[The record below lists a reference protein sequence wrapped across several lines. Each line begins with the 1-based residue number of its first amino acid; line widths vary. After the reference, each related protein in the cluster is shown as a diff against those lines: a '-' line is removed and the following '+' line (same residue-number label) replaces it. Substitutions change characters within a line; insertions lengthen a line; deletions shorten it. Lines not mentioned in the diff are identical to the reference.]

1 MKNKVL
7 TIICCLL
14 IAGSV
19 SFLAACAKDAPK
31 QAPKSMVVPV
41 TTASV
46 TNKSVPLQLTAM
58 GTVEAYSSVRIT
70 ARVGGELLSIGFAE
84 GKDVKKGALLF
95 TIDPGPYQ
103 AAYEI
108 AQANLQ
114 RNIAIAKKAE
124 DDVIRYKAL
133 FNENLVSRNDLEKI
147 LTNADAVS
155 ANVVADKAAVENAK
169 LQLGY
174 CYIYAPVAGRT
185 GSLLV
190 NQGNL
195 IKANDSNPMVIIN
208 QVQPVYVSFSVP
220 AHDLSEIRRYMA
232 SGRLNV
238 EALLSKED
246 KISENGVLTFVD
258 NTVDTSTGTIK
269 LKASFENKG
278 LTLWPGQFVNI
289 TIALSTIQDAVVVP
303 SQAVQTGQQGQF
315 VFVIK
320 EDTAE
325 LRPVSTGI
333 IHEGMTVIEKG
344 LSPGEEVVTDGQMM
358 LMPGAKVLIK
368 NN

>member
-1 MKNKVL
+1 
-7 TIICCLL
+7 
-14 IAGSV
+14 
-19 SFLAACAKDAPK
+19 
-31 QAPKSMVVPV
+31 MVVPV
-41 TTASV
+41 TTESV

-58 GTVEAYSSVRIT
+58 GTVEAFSSVKIT
-70 ARVGGELLSIGFAE
+70 ARVGGELLSVGFHE
-84 GKDVKKGALLF
+84 GKDVKKGELLF
-95 TIDPGPYQ
+95 TIDPAPYQ
-103 AAYEI
+103 TTYEI
-108 AQANLQ
+108 AEANL
-114 RNIAIAKKAE
+114 RRDMAVAKKAE
-124 DDVIRYKAL
+124 DDLIRYKAL

-147 LTNADAVS
+147 QTNADAV
-155 ANVVADKAAVENAK
+155 AATVIAGKAAVENAK

-195 IKANDSNPMVIIN
+195 IKANDNNPMVIIN
-208 QVQPVYVSFSVP
+208 QIQPVYVSFSVP
-220 AHDLSEIRRYMA
+220 EHDLAEIRRYMS

-238 EALLSKED
+238 EALFSKED
-246 KISENGVLTFVD
+246 KISENGLLTFID

-269 LKASFENKG
+269 MKASFENREMA
-278 LTLWPGQFVNI
+278 LWPGQFVNI

-325 LRPVSTGI
+325 LRPVTAGLT
-333 IHEGMTVIEKG
+333 HEGMTVIEKG
-344 LSPGEEVVTDGQMM
+344 LSSGEEVVTDGQMM

>member
-1 MKNKVL
+1 
-7 TIICCLL
+7 
-14 IAGSV
+14 
-19 SFLAACAKDAPK
+19 
-31 QAPKSMVVPV
+31 MVVPV
-41 TTASV
+41 TVAPV
-46 TNKSVPLQLTAM
+46 ANEDVPVQLKAI

-70 ARVGGELLSIGFAE
+70 ARVGGELLSVGFHE
-84 GKDVKKGALLF
+84 GKDVKKGELLF

-108 AQANLQ
+108 AEANL
-114 RNIAIAKKAE
+114 RRDMAVAKKAE
-124 DDVIRYKAL
+124 DDVMRYKAL
-133 FNENLVSRNDLEKI
+133 SNENLVSRNDLEKI
-147 LTNADAVS
+147 LTNADA
-155 ANVVADKAAVENAK
+155 AAATVVADKAAVDNAK

-190 NQGNL
+190 NKGNL

-208 QVQPVYVSFSVP
+208 QIQPVYVNFSVP
-220 AHDLSEIRRYMA
+220 EHDLSEIRRYMA

-246 KISENGVLTFVD
+246 TTSENGLLTFVD
-258 NTVDTSTGTIK
+258 NTVDASTGTIK
-269 LKASFENKG
+269 LKASFENRE
-278 LTLWPGQFVNI
+278 LALWPGQFVNV
-289 TIALSTIQDAVVVP
+289 TIALSTIQNAVVVP

-325 LRPVSTGI
+325 LRPVSAGI
-333 IHEGMTVIEKG
+333 IYKDMTVIENG
-344 LSPGEEVVTDGQMM
+344 LAPGEQVVTDGQMM
-358 LMPGAKVLIK
+358 LMPGAKVVIK
-368 NN
+368 NELQK